1 MSREIM
7 GRRKLRRL
15 RKQAMFRMFRM
26 IRTFRNLLKF
36 RRMVGIYFN
45 VMKASLR
52 ALLPL

>member
-1 MSREIM
+1 MKF
-7 GRRKLRRL
+7 RRMVGIYFNEMK
-15 RKQAMFRMFRM
+15 AMLRMFRT

-52 ALLPL
+52 ALRPL